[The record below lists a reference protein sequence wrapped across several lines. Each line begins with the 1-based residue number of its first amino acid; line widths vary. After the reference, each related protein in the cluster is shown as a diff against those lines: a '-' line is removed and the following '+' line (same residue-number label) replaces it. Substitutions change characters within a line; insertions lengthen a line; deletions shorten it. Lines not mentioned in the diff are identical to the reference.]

1 MDKRTQDR
9 LKQYASALAADQ
21 QTQQITERTAS
32 LLLDADRLQQIAQQR
47 SGMAADKAQGWLFE
61 QLEVT
66 KFNLNSLKAGSD
78 LQASTTDSLGRIN
91 DETVDVIIRRGQRH
105 IKNFQLKSGNKA
117 SSTAHMLSDPKY
129 TDVGLVGPSD
139 QHDKVRELYEKRIE
153 TGTLKA
159 GDYKNAHERLHK
171 GVEAEGVSSGGT
183 EYSEA
188 LRATDPNE
196 AAKVAGQ
203 FKRQGVV
210 TEMHRSGLEAGK
222 IGAAISGGVSGVSGL
237 INLSRGEADVG
248 EVVAQVAV
256 DAAKGYAN
264 SYVTT
269 AVSKGVPH
277 LLVKAGMEQSAASLL
292 TKSNAHLAIA
302 AGAVQSGKSIV
313 KYLQG
318 DIDGEQLLS
327 EISHTAMTGASAFY
341 YGALGQAI
349 IPIPVVGAFV
359 GSTVGYF
366 VGNMLHQSGL
376 ISLGEAAVVKAAR
389 ERREHIEA
397 LCLTA
402 IPLMRAHRLEID
414 NLIAQHFADRGRVLS
429 QAFDGLEH
437 SLLDWNAD
445 GFTAQLERV
454 NQAFGASLPFKT
466 LTEFDAFMA
475 DDDQAFVL

>member
-1 MDKRTQDR
+1 MEKRTQDR

-32 LLLDADRLQQIAQQR
+32 LLLDADRLKQIAQQR
-47 SGMAADKAQGWLFE
+47 SGMATDKAQGWLFE

-66 KFNLNSLKAGSD
+66 KFNLNALKAGSD

-105 IKNFQLKSGNKA
+105 IKSFQLKSGNKA

-129 TDVGLVGPSD
+129 ADVGLVGPSD
-139 QHDKVRELYEKRIE
+139 QHGKVKDLYEKRIE

-159 GDYKNAHERLHK
+159 GDYRDAQDRLHK
-171 GVEAEGVSSGGT
+171 SVEAEGVSSGGT
-183 EYSEA
+183 EYTEA
-188 LRATDPNE
+188 LNATDPNE
-196 AAKVAGQ
+196 AAKIAGR
-203 FKRQGVV
+203 FKRQGIA

-222 IGAAISGGVSGVSGL
+222 IGAAISGGVSGVTGL
-237 INLSRGEADVG
+237 LNLSRGEADVG

-277 LLVKAGMEQSAASLL
+277 LLVKAGMEKSAANLL

-313 KYLQG
+313 KYLKG

-327 EISHTAMTGASAFY
+327 EVSHTAMTGASAFY
-341 YGALGQAI
+341 YGALGQVI

-376 ISLGEAAVVKAAR
+376 ISLGESAVVKAAR

-402 IPLMRAHRLEID
+402 IPLMRAHRLELES
-414 NLIAQHFADRGRVLS
+414 LIAQHFAARGHLLS

-445 GFTAQLERV
+445 GFTSQLERV
-454 NQAFGASLPFKT
+454 NQAFGATLPFKT

-475 DDDQAFVL
+475 DDDQVFVL